1 MRNRLKVRT
10 LMAVA
15 LAFALMAA
23 SCGDDD
29 DAETA
34 DEAPA
39 VTEPAATE
47 PSDPDPAPEP
57 ADTDDEADAGAE
69 PSDDSDSA
77 AADTDADSDADA
89 GAEPSDDS
97 DSAAA
102 DADEAVAAPP
112 ASLADVCPSPIIIQH
127 DWYPDYTH
135 GPMFQLAG
143 PDGEID
149 GNGYYTNEIEPGV
162 TIQLRAGGPA
172 VGYQPPSSLIY
183 QDPSILIGMVSTD
196 NMLGSSASAPVVGV
210 VSPIA
215 VSPIGLMWPADVYDF
230 ESVTDIAESDATV
243 LVFGASAFV
252 RWMTGTGLVREEQL
266 DGSFDGSP
274 SRFVV
279 EGDLVQQN
287 FITNEPWLYQNEI
300 EDWGGQPIDFL
311 VMSESGWEAYPG
323 VGSLSVRPEVLEEE
337 ADCLEV
343 LVPRIQQAAVDFAND
358 PSEAMQSIV
367 EFAPQM
373 GSTLSLSPGLQEWA
387 ASVMKERNFFQN
399 GPDGAAGSFDL
410 DRLARFHASFAPIL
424 EAQDVEV
431 GVGPTEM
438 ATNRFIDPSIT
449 FG

>member
-1 MRNRLKVRT
+1 MRNRLKVRA
-10 LMAVA
+10 LIGVA
-15 LAFALMAA
+15 LAFAMMAA

-29 DAETA
+29 DAAPA

-39 VTEPAATE
+39 AAEPAPAE
-47 PSDPDPAPEP
+47 PSDPEAAAEPEEP
-57 ADTDDEADAGAE
+57 AAE
-69 PSDDSDSA
+69 PADDSDSA
-77 AADTDADSDADA
+77 AAETADDAA
-89 GAEPSDDS
+89 AEPADEP
-97 DSAAA
+97 DSAATEP
-102 DADEAVAAPP
+102 ADEAVAAPP
-112 ASLADVCPSPIIIQH
+112 ANLADVCPSPIIVQH

-149 GNGYYTNEIEPGV
+149 GNGYYNAEIEPGV
-162 TIQLRAGGPA
+162 TIQLRPGGPA
-172 VGYQPPSSLIY
+172 VGFQPPSSLIY

-196 NMLGSSASAPVVGV
+196 NMLGSSANAPVVGV

-215 VSPIGLMWPADVYDF
+215 VSPIGLMWPADAYDF
-230 ESVTDIAESDATV
+230 ETVTDIAESDATV

-287 FITNEPWLYQNEI
+287 FITNEPWLYANEI

-311 VMSESGWEAYPG
+311 VMAEFGWEAYPG
-323 VGSLSVRPEVLEEE
+323 VGSLSVRPELLVEE

-358 PSEAMQSIV
+358 PSGAMQSIV
-367 EFAPQM
+367 EFGPQM
-373 GSTLSLSPGLQEWA
+373 GSTLSLSPGLQDWA
-387 ASVMKERNFFQN
+387 ASVMVDRNFFQN

-410 DRLARFHASFAPIL
+410 DRLARFHGSFAPVL

-431 GVGPTEM
+431 GVGPAEM
-438 ATNRFIDPSIT
+438 ATNQFIDPSIT

>member
-1 MRNRLKVRT
+1 MRNRFKART
-10 LMAVA
+10 LIAVA
-15 LAFALMAA
+15 LAFAMMAA

-34 DEAPA
+34 DEAAP

-47 PSDPDPAPEP
+47 PSDPELATQP
-57 ADTDDEADAGAE
+57 ADTADEADATAE
-69 PSDDSDSA
+69 PSDDSGS
-77 AADTDADSDADA
+77 ADTDADDEADA
-89 GAEPSDDS
+89 SAEPSDDS

-112 ASLADVCPSPIIIQH
+112 PSLADVCPSPIIVQH

-143 PDGEID
+143 PDGAVD

-162 TIQLRAGGPA
+162 TIQLRPGGPA
-172 VGYQPPSSLIY
+172 VGFQPPSSLIY

-196 NMLGSSASAPVVGV
+196 NLLGSSANAPVIAV

-215 VSPIGLMWPADVYDF
+215 VSPIGLMWPADAYDF
-230 ESVTDIAESDATV
+230 ETVADIAASDATV

-311 VMSESGWEAYPG
+311 VVAEFGWEAYPG
-323 VGSLSVRPEVLEEE
+323 VGSLSVRPEVIEEE

-343 LVPRIQQAAVDFAND
+343 LVPRIQQAAVEFAQD

-367 EFAPQM
+367 EFAPEM
-373 GSTLSLSPGLQEWA
+373 GSTLSLSPGLQQWA
-387 ASVMKERNFFQN
+387 ASVMNERNFFQH

-424 EAQDVEV
+424 TAQGVEV

-449 FG
+449 FE

>member
-1 MRNRLKVRT
+1 MRNPLKTRALVG
-10 LMAVA
+10 VA
-15 LAFALMAA
+15 LSFAMMAA
-23 SCGDDD
+23 GCGDDD
-29 DAETA
+29 DAR
-34 DEAPA
+34 
-39 VTEPAATE
+39 PAATE
-47 PSDPDPAPEP
+47 PAASEP
-57 ADTDDEADAGAE
+57 AAAE
-69 PSDDSDSA
+69 PSDPEQATEPADPDEAAPSD
-77 AADTDADSDADA
+77 
-89 GAEPSDDS
+89 EPADDS
-97 DSAAA
+97 DAAA
-102 DADEAVAAPP
+102 DAAGDAVSSDEPADDSDAAATDEGEAVAAPP
-112 ASLADVCPSPIIIQH
+112 PSLAEVCPSPIIVQH

-162 TIQLRAGGPA
+162 AIQLRPGGPA
-172 VGYQPPSSLIY
+172 VGFQPPSSLIY

-196 NMLGSSASAPVVGV
+196 NMLGSSANAPVIGV

-230 ESVTDIAESDATV
+230 ETVDDIAASDATV
-243 LVFGASAFV
+243 LVFGASAYV
-252 RWMTGTGLVREEQL
+252 RWMTGTGLVREEQI

-311 VMSESGWEAYPG
+311 VMAEYGWIAYPG

-343 LVPRIQQAAVDFAND
+343 LVPRIQQAAVEFAND

-367 EFAPQM
+367 EFGPRM

-387 ASVMKERNFFQN
+387 ASVMRDRDFFQN

-424 EAQDVEV
+424 EAQGVEV

-438 ATNRFIDPSIT
+438 ATNQFIDPSIT
-449 FG
+449 FE

>member
-1 MRNRLKVRT
+1 MRNRFKTRT
-10 LMAVA
+10 LIAIA
-15 LAFALMAA
+15 LAFAMMAA

-34 DEAPA
+34 DEPAP

-47 PSDPDPAPEP
+47 PSDPEAATQP
-57 ADTDDEADAGAE
+57 ADTDDEADAIAE
-69 PSDDSDSA
+69 PSDDSGSA
-77 AADTDADSDADA
+77 AADDDEADA
-89 GAEPSDDS
+89 SAEPSDDS
-97 DSAAA
+97 ESA
-102 DADEAVAAPP
+102 DTDEAVAAPP
-112 ASLADVCPSPIIIQH
+112 PSLADVCPSPIIIQH

-135 GPMFQLAG
+135 GTMFQLAG

-162 TIQLRAGGPA
+162 EIQLRAGGPA
-172 VGYQPPSSLIY
+172 VGFQPPSSLIY
-183 QDPSILIGMVSTD
+183 QDPSILMGMVSTD
-196 NMLGSSASAPVVGV
+196 NLLGSSASAPVVGV

-215 VSPIGLMWPADVYDF
+215 VSPIGLMWPADIYDF
-230 ESVTDIAESDATV
+230 ESVSEIGDSDATV

-287 FITNEPWLYQNEI
+287 FITNEPWLYENEI

-311 VMSESGWEAYPG
+311 VVAEFGWEAYPG
-323 VGSLSVRPEVLEEE
+323 VGSLSVRPDVLEEE

-367 EFAPQM
+367 EYGPQM
-373 GSTLSLSPGLQEWA
+373 GSTLSLSPGLQQWA
-387 ASVMKERNFFQN
+387 ASVMQDRKFFQN

-424 EAQDVEV
+424 EAQGVEV
-431 GVGPTEM
+431 GLGPTEM

-449 FG
+449 FE

>member
-1 MRNRLKVRT
+1 MRNRFKTRT
-10 LMAVA
+10 LIAVA
-15 LAFALMAA
+15 LAFAMMAA

-34 DEAPA
+34 DEPAP

-47 PSDPDPAPEP
+47 PSDPEAATQP
-57 ADTDDEADAGAE
+57 ADTDDEPDATAEPSDDDDGAAADDEGDAGAE
-69 PSDDSDSA
+69 PADDSDA
-77 AADTDADSDADA
+77 AAA
-89 GAEPSDDS
+89 AE
-97 DSAAA
+97 
-102 DADEAVAAPP
+102 DEPVAAPP
-112 ASLADVCPSPIIIQH
+112 PSLADVCPSPIIIQH

-135 GPMFQLAG
+135 GTMFQLAG

-162 TIQLRAGGPA
+162 EIQLRAGGPA
-172 VGYQPPSSLIY
+172 VGFQPPSSLIY
-183 QDPSILIGMVSTD
+183 QDPSILMGMVSTD
-196 NMLGSSASAPVVGV
+196 NLLGSSASAPVVGV

-215 VSPIGLMWPADVYDF
+215 VSPIGLMWPADIYDF
-230 ESVTDIAESDATV
+230 ESVSEIGDSDATV

-287 FITNEPWLYQNEI
+287 FITNEPWLYENEI

-311 VMSESGWEAYPG
+311 VVAEFGWEAYPG
-323 VGSLSVRPEVLEEE
+323 VGSLSVRPDVLEEE

-343 LVPRIQQAAVDFAND
+343 LVPRIQQAAVEFAND

-367 EFAPQM
+367 EYGPQM
-373 GSTLSLSPGLQEWA
+373 GSTLSLSPGLQQWA
-387 ASVMKERNFFQN
+387 ASVMQERNFFQN

-424 EAQDVEV
+424 EAQGVEV
-431 GVGPTEM
+431 GLGPTEM

-449 FG
+449 FE

>member
-1 MRNRLKVRT
+1 MRNRLKART

-15 LAFALMAA
+15 LAFAVMAA

-29 DAETA
+29 GDAA
-34 DEAPA
+34 A
-39 VTEPAATE
+39 VSEPAATE
-47 PSDPDPAPEP
+47 PSDPESAPEP
-57 ADTDDEADAGAE
+57 ADPDDQADAAAE
-69 PSDDSDSA
+69 PSDDSD
-77 AADTDADSDADA
+77 ADAGADADADSDADA
-89 GAEPSDDS
+89 GAEPSDDT
-97 DSAAA
+97 DSAA
-102 DADEAVAAPP
+102 DADEVVAAPP
-112 ASLADVCPSPIIIQH
+112 ASLADVCPSPIIVQH

-143 PDGEID
+143 PDGEVD

-162 TIQLRAGGPA
+162 TIQLRPGGPA
-172 VGYQPPSSLIY
+172 VGFQPPSSLIY

-196 NMLGSSASAPVVGV
+196 NLLGSSANAPVIGV

-230 ESVTDIAESDATV
+230 ETVDDIAASDATV
-243 LVFGASAFV
+243 LVFGASAYV

-311 VMSESGWEAYPG
+311 VMAEFGWEAYPG

-337 ADCLEV
+337 ADCLAV
-343 LVPRIQQAAVDFAND
+343 LVPRIQQAAVEFAND

-367 EFAPQM
+367 EFGPQM

-387 ASVMKERNFFQN
+387 ASVMRDRNFFQN

-424 EAQDVEV
+424 EAQDVGV
-431 GVGPTEM
+431 GVGPAEI
-438 ATNRFIDPSIT
+438 ATNQFIDPSIT
-449 FG
+449 FE

>member
-1 MRNRLKVRT
+1 MRNRFKART
-10 LMAVA
+10 LIAVA
-15 LAFALMAA
+15 LAFAMMAA

-34 DEAPA
+34 DEAAP

-47 PSDPDPAPEP
+47 PSDPEPATQP
-57 ADTDDEADAGAE
+57 ADTADEADATAE
-69 PSDDSDSA
+69 PSDDSGSA
-77 AADTDADSDADA
+77 AADDDEADA
-89 GAEPSDDS
+89 SAEPSDDS
-97 DSAAA
+97 ESA
-102 DADEAVAAPP
+102 DTDEAVAAPP
-112 ASLADVCPSPIIIQH
+112 PSLADVCPSPIIIQH

-135 GPMFQLAG
+135 GTMFQLAG

-162 TIQLRAGGPA
+162 EIQLRAGGPA
-172 VGYQPPSSLIY
+172 VGFQPPSSLIY
-183 QDPSILIGMVSTD
+183 QDPSILMGMVSTD
-196 NMLGSSASAPVVGV
+196 NLLGSSASAPVVGV

-215 VSPIGLMWPADVYDF
+215 VSPIGLMWPADIYDF
-230 ESVTDIAESDATV
+230 ESVSEIGDSDATV

-287 FITNEPWLYQNEI
+287 FITNEPWLYENEI

-311 VMSESGWEAYPG
+311 VVAEFGWEAYPG
-323 VGSLSVRPEVLEEE
+323 VGSLSVRPDVLEEE

-367 EFAPQM
+367 EYGPQM
-373 GSTLSLSPGLQEWA
+373 GSTLSLSPGLQQWA
-387 ASVMKERNFFQN
+387 ASVMQDRKFFQN

-424 EAQDVEV
+424 EAQGVEV
-431 GVGPTEM
+431 GLGPTEM

-449 FG
+449 FE

>member
-1 MRNRLKVRT
+1 MRNRLKART
-10 LMAVA
+10 LIAVA
-15 LAFALMAA
+15 LAFAVMAA

-29 DAETA
+29 GGDAA
-34 DEAPA
+34 DEAAA
-39 VTEPAATE
+39 VPEPAATE
-47 PSDPDPAPEP
+47 PSEPEP
-57 ADTDDEADAGAE
+57 TTDPEGSDDEADASAEPSDDSDSTAADTDDEADASSE
-69 PSDDSDSA
+69 PADDSDSA
-77 AADTDADSDADA
+77 AADTD
-89 GAEPSDDS
+89 
-97 DSAAA
+97 
-102 DADEAVAAPP
+102 DEAVAAPP
-112 ASLADVCPSPIIIQH
+112 ASLADVCPSPIIVQH

-143 PDGEID
+143 PDGEVD
-149 GNGYYTNEIEPGV
+149 GNGYYTAEIEPGV
-162 TIQLRAGGPA
+162 TIQLRPGGPA
-172 VGYQPPSSLIY
+172 VGFQPPSSLIY

-196 NMLGSSASAPVVGV
+196 NMLGSSATAPVIGV

-215 VSPIGLMWPADVYDF
+215 VSPIGLMWPADAYDF
-230 ESVTDIAESDATV
+230 ETVTDIAESDATV

-300 EDWGGQPIDFL
+300 EDWGGQPIEFL
-311 VMSESGWEAYPG
+311 VMAEHGWDAYPG
-323 VGSLSVRPEVLEEE
+323 VGSLSVRPDVLEEE
-337 ADCLEV
+337 ADCLEI
-343 LVPRIQQAAVDFAND
+343 LVPRIQQAAVEFAND

-367 EFAPQM
+367 EFGPQM

-387 ASVMKERNFFQN
+387 ASVMRDRNFFQN

-410 DRLARFHASFAPIL
+410 DRLARFHASFAPVL

-438 ATNRFIDPSIT
+438 ATNQFIDPSIS

>member
-1 MRNRLKVRT
+1 MRNRLKAQA
-10 LMAVA
+10 LIGVA
-15 LAFALMAA
+15 LAFAMMAA

-29 DAETA
+29 DAQ
-34 DEAPA
+34 PA
-39 VTEPAATE
+39 AEEPAASE
-47 PSDPDPAPEP
+47 PAASEPPDPDLVDAPDEADSSAEP
-57 ADTDDEADAGAE
+57 ADDSDAAATDADTPDEADSSAE
-69 PSDDSDSA
+69 PADDSDA
-77 AADTDADSDADA
+77 AAA
-89 GAEPSDDS
+89 AE
-97 DSAAA
+97 
-102 DADEAVAAPP
+102 DEPVAAPP
-112 ASLADVCPSPIIIQH
+112 PSLADVCPSPIIIQH

-135 GPMFQLAG
+135 GTMFQLAG

-162 TIQLRAGGPA
+162 EIQLRAGGPA
-172 VGYQPPSSLIY
+172 VGFQPPSSLIY
-183 QDPSILIGMVSTD
+183 QDPSILMGMVSTD
-196 NMLGSSASAPVVGV
+196 NLLGSSASAPVVGV

-215 VSPIGLMWPADVYDF
+215 VSPIGLMWPADIYDF
-230 ESVTDIAESDATV
+230 ESVSEIGDSDATV

-287 FITNEPWLYQNEI
+287 FITNEPWLYENEI

-311 VMSESGWEAYPG
+311 VVAEFGWEAYPG
-323 VGSLSVRPEVLEEE
+323 VGSLSVRPDVLEEE

-343 LVPRIQQAAVDFAND
+343 LVPRIQQAAVEFAND

-367 EFAPQM
+367 EYGPQM
-373 GSTLSLSPGLQEWA
+373 GSTLSLSPGLQQWA
-387 ASVMKERNFFQN
+387 ASVMQERNFFQN

-424 EAQDVEV
+424 EAQGVEV
-431 GVGPTEM
+431 GLGPTEM

-449 FG
+449 FE